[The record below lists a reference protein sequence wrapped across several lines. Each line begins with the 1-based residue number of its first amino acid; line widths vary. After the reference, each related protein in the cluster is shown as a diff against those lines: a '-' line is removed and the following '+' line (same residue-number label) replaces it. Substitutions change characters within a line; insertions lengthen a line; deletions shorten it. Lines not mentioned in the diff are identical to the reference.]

1 MMSAF
6 LMESSSVIVAVE
18 RLRGCEVE
26 ISHARVTAPV
36 HDLDNTV
43 EWQGDATASLRRFR
57 GDTVPPLAVGPLGA
71 QPHADSLRCSIQLCC
86 MLQHS
91 AACILLSSCL
101 PGPLRMR
108 GPSSRKAS

>member
-26 ISHARVTAPV
+26 ISHARATAPV

-43 EWQGDATASLRRFR
+43 EWQGDATASLRGFR
-57 GDTVPPLAVGPLGA
+57 GDTVPPAFWAFWAG
-71 QPHADSLRCSIQLCC
+71 
-86 MLQHS
+86 MLQHAHRKQRRS
-91 AACILLSSCL
+91 DRRVREQQLSESWL
-101 PGPLRMR
+101 
-108 GPSSRKAS
+108 

>member
-6 LMESSSVIVAVE
+6 LMESSVIVAVE

-43 EWQGDATASLRRFR
+43 EWQGDATASLRGFR
-57 GDTVPPLAVGPLGA
+57 GDTAP
-71 QPHADSLRCSIQLCC
+71 
-86 MLQHS
+86 
-91 AACILLSSCL
+91 AAF
-101 PGPLRMR
+101 
-108 GPSSRKAS
+108 

>member
-43 EWQGDATASLRRFR
+43 EWQGDATAS
-57 GDTVPPLAVGPLGA
+57 
-71 QPHADSLRCSIQLCC
+71 
-86 MLQHS
+86 
-91 AACILLSSCL
+91 
-101 PGPLRMR
+101 
-108 GPSSRKAS
+108 